1 MFVLLL
7 CAFTP
12 SNVLLPA
19 IITTV
24 HVLLPVYFSWC
35 STQHDL
41 YVCIIL
47 NSGSNNIQHKR
58 AKIAIRR
65 LSARKLNTCI
75 IAMESVV
82 QRTGT
87 EQMGISAMEAVKTTV
102 GTVSEVLNVSYCFN

>member
-1 MFVLLL
+1 MSYYRYTSPG
-7 CAFTP
+7 AAP
-12 SNVLLPA
+12 SM
-19 IITTV
+19 
-24 HVLLPVYFSWC
+24 S
-35 STQHDL
+35 HDL

-58 AKIAIRR
+58 AKTAIRR

-87 EQMGISAMEAVKTTV
+87 EQMGISATEAVKTTV
-102 GTVSEVLNVSYCFN
+102 GTVSEVLNVSYCLQTNFNIACHSNTKFTAYPCGKI